1 MRVMPGFSTHG
12 TDNGCRPCASRD
24 PSMSPLNVLCL
35 SPVQQ
40 TLWNTVYRDDSR
52 PGERVWEHKVKAIP
66 GFTARYGVDRLIW
79 YEQHASLEAA
89 FARERQIKKWKR
101 AWKIQLIEADN
112 PQWIDLY
119 PSIAL

>member
-1 MRVMPGFSTHG
+1 MFYVYLLC
-12 TDNGCRPCASRD
+12 CRPFG
-24 PSMSPLNVLCL
+24 
-35 SPVQQ
+35 
-40 TLWNTVYRDDSR
+40 TLYIGMTADLVK
-52 PGERVWEHKVKAIP
+52 RVWEHKEKAIP